1 MTDHPPSILNQHQ
14 PVIARS
20 SDEAHTLINMPW
32 RPSAPVYDHD
42 QIEPKKLCRLSEDD
56 FVRLFDVVMANILIL
71 VVIIVALLIFGCY
84 CVYVEIYDCVDK
96 LLTFHLRK
104 VVANVTK
111 SG

>member
-1 MTDHPPSILNQHQ
+1 MTDQPPPILNQA
-14 PVIARS
+14 VIARS

-32 RPSAPVYDHD
+32 QPSPPVYDHD

-56 FVRLFDVVMANILIL
+56 FVRLFDVVMANIFIF

-84 CVYVEIYDCVDK
+84 WVYVEIYDSVDK
-96 LLTFHLRK
+96 LLILHLRK